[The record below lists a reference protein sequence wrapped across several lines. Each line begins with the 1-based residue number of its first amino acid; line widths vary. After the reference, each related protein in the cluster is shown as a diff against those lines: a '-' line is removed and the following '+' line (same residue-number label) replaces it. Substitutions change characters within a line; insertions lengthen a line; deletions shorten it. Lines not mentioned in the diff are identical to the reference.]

1 MKTSEQVM
9 CNDEALELVKEM
21 QATQGETSNEQKMA
35 DLLRFTCYVSYLA
48 GYADCLSRKASDSE
62 YSTANFEEAMSIYD
76 KIVEATEG
84 FHRIYP

>member
-35 DLLRFTCYVSYLA
+35 DLLRFTCCINLVAQFS
-48 GYADCLSRKASDSE
+48 SR
-62 YSTANFEEAMSIYD
+62 SITQHTSRTFLRNLD
-76 KIVEATEG
+76 HKDQ
-84 FHRIYP
+84 